1 MCWIHEPYLGV
12 CFGFSRVDKVG
23 ILRLGLLISRLS
35 AIGVFMGVTLA
46 CREATLIRYRLAESD
61 GATRISSFLV
71 GIMLE

>member
-12 CFGFSRVDKVG
+12 YFGFSRVDKAG

-35 AIGVFMGVTLA
+35 AIGVFMEMTLA

-61 GATRISSFLV
+61 GATRLSSFLV